1 MTNKSADLQMIF
13 EHNAPGFNELII
25 QMDDCVLDING
36 LLTQIEQ
43 EAGGN
48 TEMMELLDELEVAK
62 NDLFN
67 QSQNIADK
75 AERYA
80 KLAKQ
85 LTGAAVEERDKAI
98 EDLADLQTALET
110 VDLNNDDVSNLYET
124 VEQWTVD
131 SWEEMRYYQSVEAL
145 EDRLMSSADAQALAH
160 FIDGADELFQE
171 AAYYLPALK
180 RLVMLLEIEADGN
193 VQDE

>member
-1 MTNKSADLQMIF
+1 MTNNSADLQMIF

-36 LLTQIEQ
+36 LLNQIEQ
-43 EAGGN
+43 EADGN
-48 TEMMELLDELEVAK
+48 AEMTELLDELELAK

-85 LTGAAVEERDKAI
+85 LTGAAVEERDKAL

-110 VDLNNDDVSNLYET
+110 VDTSHDDISNLYET

-131 SWEEMRYYQSVEAL
+131 SWEEMRYYQSVEQL

-160 FIDGADELFQE
+160 FIDGVDGLFEE
-171 AAYYLPALK
+171 AAHYLPALK
-180 RLVMLLEIEADGN
+180 RLVLLLEMEADGN